1 VDEMLDRVR
10 ELLPG
15 AEEKKMFGG
24 VGFMVDGSL
33 ACTVSP
39 RGLLVRVDRDE
50 QDNLVEHAGVA
61 PMVMGGR
68 RSRTWVSVEPAV
80 LGEGAALAAWV
91 DRGAAAA
98 RAAD

>member
-39 RGLLVRVDRDE
+39 RGLLVRVDRAE
-50 QDNLVEHAGVA
+50 QEGLVGQAGVE
-61 PMVMGGR
+61 PMVMGSR
-68 RSRTWVSVEPAV
+68 TSRTWVSVTPDV
-80 LGEGAALAAWV
+80 LGEDAALESWV
-91 DRGAAAA
+91 VRGATAA
-98 RAAD
+98 RAAG